1 MAGKNYN
8 PTIVLG
14 AVFLGLMVQT
24 FRDPVH
30 SGLWLVLAIFVGF
43 ALIAQI
49 LVVNGIMQVTPANQM
64 SRTST
69 SVSYNRTVMDYRNY
83 HYNSIIAKINSSGV
97 TATTVD
103 EAVRTYSSLFNV
115 GEKAA
120 KPFFNNQFVMSTLG
134 LTIQNTAQDTYQS
147 GSPNQKSENVD
158 SSFWG
163 NISDE
168 RTKSEAQSDEICAG
182 PNCSNSIS
190 AFDYRCYLCRGRF
203 CESCKG
209 SGLTCPSCS

>member
-1 MAGKNYN
+1 M
-8 PTIVLG
+8 IQV
-14 AVFLGLMVQT
+14 

-30 SGLWLVLAIFVGF
+30 PGLWLILAIFVGF
-43 ALIAQI
+43 ALFAQI
-49 LVVNGIMQVTPANQM
+49 LVMLGIMQITPVNQM
-64 SRTST
+64 PRTT
-69 SVSYNRTVMDYRNY
+69 NNRTPIDYGNY
-83 HYNSIIAKINSSGV
+83 HYRSIIAKIHSSGV
-97 TATTVD
+97 AVTTVED
-103 EAVRTYSSLFNV
+103 AIKTYSSLFNV

-120 KPFFNNQFVMSTLG
+120 KPFFHNQFVMSTLG
-134 LTIQNTAQDTYQS
+134 LSIQDTAQDTYQS

-163 NISDE
+163 NISDGG
-168 RTKSEAQSDEICAG
+168 TKSEAKSDEICTG

>member
-1 MAGKNYN
+1 M
-8 PTIVLG
+8 IQV
-14 AVFLGLMVQT
+14 

-30 SGLWLVLAIFVGF
+30 PGLWLILAIFVGF
-43 ALIAQI
+43 ALFAQI
-49 LVVNGIMQVTPANQM
+49 LVMLGIMQITPVNQM
-64 SRTST
+64 PRTT
-69 SVSYNRTVMDYRNY
+69 NNRTPIDYGNY
-83 HYNSIIAKINSSGV
+83 HYRSIIAKIHSSGV
-97 TATTVD
+97 AVTTVED
-103 EAVRTYSSLFNV
+103 AIKTYSSLFNV

-120 KPFFNNQFVMSTLG
+120 KPFFHNQFVMSTLG
-134 LTIQNTAQDTYQS
+134 LSIQDTAQDTYQS

>member
-1 MAGKNYN
+1 M
-8 PTIVLG
+8 I
-14 AVFLGLMVQT
+14 QT
-24 FRDPVH
+24 FRDPVNP
-30 SGLWLVLAIFVGF
+30 GLWLILAIFVGF
-43 ALIAQI
+43 ALFAQI
-49 LVVNGIMQVTPANQM
+49 LVMLGIMQITPVNQM
-64 SRTST
+64 PRTT
-69 SVSYNRTVMDYRNY
+69 NNRTPIDYGNY
-83 HYNSIIAKINSSGV
+83 HYRSIIAKIHSSGV
-97 TATTVD
+97 AVTTVED
-103 EAVRTYSSLFNV
+103 AIKTYSSLFNV

-120 KPFFNNQFVMSTLG
+120 RPFFHNQFVMSTLG
-134 LTIQNTAQDTYQS
+134 LSIQDTAQDTYQS

-163 NISDE
+163 NISDGG
-168 RTKSEAQSDEICAG
+168 TKSEAKSDEICAG

>member
-1 MAGKNYN
+1 M
-8 PTIVLG
+8 IQV
-14 AVFLGLMVQT
+14 
-24 FRDPVH
+24 FRDPVNP
-30 SGLWLVLAIFVGF
+30 GLWLILAIFVGF
-43 ALIAQI
+43 ALFAQI
-49 LVVNGIMQVTPANQM
+49 LVMLGIMQITPVNQM
-64 SRTST
+64 PRTT
-69 SVSYNRTVMDYRNY
+69 NNQMPRTTNNRMPIDYGNY
-83 HYNSIIAKINSSGV
+83 HYRSIIAKIHSSGV
-97 TATTVD
+97 AVTTVED
-103 EAVRTYSSLFNV
+103 AIKTYSSLFNV

-120 KPFFNNQFVMSTLG
+120 KPFFHNQFVMSTLG
-134 LTIQNTAQDTYQS
+134 LSIQDTAQDTYQS

-163 NISDE
+163 NISDGG
-168 RTKSEAQSDEICAG
+168 TKSEAKSDEICAG

>member
-1 MAGKNYN
+1 M
-8 PTIVLG
+8 
-14 AVFLGLMVQT
+14 
-24 FRDPVH
+24 
-30 SGLWLVLAIFVGF
+30 
-43 ALIAQI
+43 
-49 LVVNGIMQVTPANQM
+49 
-64 SRTST
+64 
-69 SVSYNRTVMDYRNY
+69 
-83 HYNSIIAKINSSGV
+83 

-103 EAVRTYSSLFNV
+103 EAVRSYSSLFNV